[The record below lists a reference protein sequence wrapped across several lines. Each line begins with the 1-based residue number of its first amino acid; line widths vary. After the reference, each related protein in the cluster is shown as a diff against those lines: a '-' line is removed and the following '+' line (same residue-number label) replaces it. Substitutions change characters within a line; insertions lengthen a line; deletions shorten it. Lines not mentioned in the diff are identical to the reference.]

1 MLEHKCN
8 MFKGPDRY
16 PNPEIFS
23 TTKEQFEDES
33 LNEGGPEAVN
43 NARQV
48 ELALGLS
55 TTITTE
61 TRKPIIGV
69 PAPEIPTF
77 ILDTKPENPA
87 NLLKE
92 LLARVR
98 SVDWKKFSEL
108 IGGNVK
114 RLMAALVTIEGN
126 KDLANSTPRLQE
138 LLNRLN
144 ELLNQ
149 LTPEEKKKLSDAMN
163 ESSKNFINEE
173 SKKDKSQDILENDS
187 LFKNL
192 LKEIEKIKDERLR
205 PLIQNLLN
213 SINEISRQPANSETK
228 KQLGKLVSLIGLIL
242 AMSGLLTTSGREK
255 VQVGTNDVYVDIYG
269 NPKVTEEEIPTE
281 EIGGT
286 STTKRPVEQK
296 PDAGVNET
304 PIDILQGV
312 QIVSADEALQLFGER
327 LGSKI
332 DTRGKNVISIENKT
346 GNKTVMQE
354 MSESERKPDF
364 ILVAEVNGERVLINL
379 QQHVEYI
386 DGTPTINL
394 DNLSDTELG
403 LLRNGNPIIWGVNE
417 IKNGVDTGPV
427 VQMGTITGLSERASQ
442 IISNR
447 IMTQIIEAQSRN
459 RQ

>member
-1 MLEHKCN
+1 
-8 MFKGPDRY
+8 MFKSPNTY
-16 PNPEIFS
+16 KNPEIFS
-23 TTKEQFEDES
+23 TTQPKFEDRT
-33 LNEGGPEAVN
+33 LNEGEGWRAQPEAEN
-43 NARQV
+43 NASQV

-55 TTITTE
+55 TTIVTE
-61 TRKPIIGV
+61 TREPIIGV

-77 ILDTKPENPA
+77 ILETKPENPSD
-87 NLLKE
+87 LLKE
-92 LLARVR
+92 LLTRVR

-126 KDLANSTPRLQE
+126 KDLANSTPKLQE

-163 ESSKNFINEE
+163 ESSKNFIDEE

-192 LKEIEKIKDERLR
+192 LKEIEKVKDERLK
-205 PLIQNLLN
+205 PIIQNLL
-213 SINEISRQPANSETK
+213 SSVNEISRQPLSSETK
-228 KQLGKLVSLIGLIL
+228 KQLGKLISLIGLIL

-255 VQVGTNDVYVDIYG
+255 IQVGTNDVYEDIYG
-269 NPKVTEEEIPTE
+269 NQPKVTEELPTE

-286 STTKRPVEQK
+286 STTKRQVEQK

-379 QQHVEYI
+379 QQHVEYV

-417 IKNGVDTGPV
+417 VKNGVDTGPV

-442 IISNR
+442 IITNR
-447 IMTQIIEAQSRN
+447 IMNQIIEAQSRN